1 MLELSTPE
9 KRCHKRQ
16 GFDCPLTGLGKS
28 RGKFRDT
35 CLNKDAIVNQGESV
49 TGLKKTMARD
59 IIENSQVFC
68 YGYISHKVYRGRFLS
83 SGKELAFDLGE
94 EIE

>member
-1 MLELSTPE
+1 M
-9 KRCHKRQ
+9 
-16 GFDCPLTGLGKS
+16 
-28 RGKFRDT
+28 
-35 CLNKDAIVNQGESV
+35 NQGESV